1 MCSSGDEEED
11 DAGGPGDSMFFFEAF
26 SNAQLANKSR
36 RGITGTLRSRLIICT
51 FVELPRKR
59 KLSGGT

>member
-36 RGITGTLRSRLIICT
+36 RGITGYASLSANYMYIC
-51 FVELPRKR
+51 
-59 KLSGGT
+59 